1 MSWRKLYSGL
11 LSVIVVAAAGA
22 VAQAGGNGHHGSGG
36 YHGGGHGV
44 STAPS
49 TTTSSSNFSN
59 STGANSSTSQGYR
72 STPNKT
78 GIGRYNDSITSR
90 ATQLNQSLTA
100 AQQALVDAEYR
111 ASSKY
116 NSIPRYGRTAVPD
129 QVCLPSATALADV
142 ERAKANLAQA
152 QSEANSF
159 LASVQSPTSEQIQ
172 KVSECTN
179 CSKGW

>member
-1 MSWRKLYSGL
+1 MSWRKFYSGL
-11 LSVIVVAAAGA
+11 LSVTVVVAGGA
-22 VAQAGGNGHHGSGG
+22 IAQAGEG
-36 YHGGGHGV
+36 YGGGGASRGGGQTI
-44 STAPS
+44 STPS
-49 TTTSSSNFSN
+49 RAGSFSN

-100 AQQALVDAEYR
+100 AQQALIDAEYR

-116 NSIPRYGRTAVPD
+116 NSITRYGRTAVPD

-152 QSEANSF
+152 QAEANSF
-159 LASVQSPTSEQIQ
+159 LASVQSPTAGQIQ
-172 KVSECTN
+172 KVSECTS

>member
-1 MSWRKLYSGL
+1 MSWSKISTGL
-11 LSVIVVAAAGA
+11 FGVMVMLTAGSTA
-22 VAQAGGNGHHGSGG
+22 LA
-36 YHGGGHGV
+36 GGGHHPTMSV
-44 STAPS
+44 
-49 TTTSSSNFSN
+49 TSGGGGSRPNFSN
-59 STGANSSTSQGYR
+59 SSGANSSTSQGYR

-78 GIGRYNDSITSR
+78 GVGRYNESITSR

-100 AQQALVDAEYR
+100 AEQALVDAEYR

-116 NSIPRYGRTAVPD
+116 NSIPRYGRTAIPD

-142 ERAKANLAQA
+142 ETAKANLAQA

-159 LASVQSPTSEQIQ
+159 LASVSSPNSEQIQ
-172 KVSECTN
+172 KVSECTS

>member
-1 MSWRKLYSGL
+1 MSWSKISTGLFGVMVVLAASG
-11 LSVIVVAAAGA
+11 AALA
-22 VAQAGGNGHHGSGG
+22 
-36 YHGGGHGV
+36 GGGHH
-44 STAPS
+44 PS
-49 TTTSSSNFSN
+49 PNFSN
-59 STGANSSTSQGYR
+59 SSGANSSTSQGYR

-78 GIGRYNDSITSR
+78 GVGRYNESITSR

-100 AQQALVDAEYR
+100 AEQALVDAEYR

-116 NSIPRYGRTAVPD
+116 NSITRYGRTATPD

-142 ERAKANLAQA
+142 ETAKANLAQA

-159 LASVQSPTSEQIQ
+159 LASVGSPNAEQIQ